1 MVKRISEC
9 SDCWADLQTLAIAD
23 QLCADDFAS
32 VVSNCTTMNDFETGA
47 KEVVMNKINVCK
59 SDSDNICLDPN
70 DNMQLLILAA
80 LDNVDIDKIV
90 QAAASC
96 FPLEIRLYQLESKMN
111 NICKLI
117 EEQKPSRAG
126 KITNE
131 RGDTPVHDGE
141 VAAMDIATKFDKD
154 DLDIDS
160 DVDVKN
166 KKDAWILRLVY
177 NDGNKENLSMVKP
190 NDNKDDY
197 VMTSDKDKLKVKF
210 SDDPEDGT
218 FNVPQTV
225 IDHIAKHIEQAE
237 KNAEN
242 SKKNNDSDL
251 AHEIAYDIK
260 KEFPNY
266 NMEIIEGD
274 IGDKKWTIEIVYKNG
289 DKDRFTI
296 NKIGKSYIMKS
307 NDFFIAKF
315 TLDELKNF
323 PKKLKS
329 HIANHIQK
337 SSKQCGCKMNQKEW
351 RYLRDNHKELLDFT
365 RYNNTRKIQ
374 KSLQYN
380 TNQDVIVIH
389 HLRDTEEQRKYNDDH
404 YKLWGFEIDENGNEH
419 FEYGKYIIF
428 VTPEEHAEIHSC
440 SEETRKKRSESLK
453 SNPPMKGKHH
463 ADETKEKM
471 SNSAKNRSPV
481 SDDTKI
487 K

>member
-9 SDCWADLQTLAIAD
+9 SDCWADLQTLALAD
-23 QLCADDFAS
+23 QLCLDDFAP
-32 VVSNCTTMNDFETGA
+32 VVSNCATMDDFEAGA
-47 KEVVMNKINVCK
+47 KEVVMNKINSCK
-59 SDSDNICLDPN
+59 SCADSLCLDKN
-70 DNMQLLILAA
+70 DSMQLLVLAA
-80 LDNVDIDKIV
+80 LDKVDIDKIIQV
-90 QAAASC
+90 VASC
-96 FPLEIRLYQLESKMN
+96 FPLEMRLCRLESKVN
-111 NICKLI
+111 NICKI
-117 EEQKPSRAG
+117 
-126 KITNE
+126 ITERKQRVYGNIINE
-131 RGDTPVHDGE
+131 RGNTPATDGE
-141 VAAMDIATKFDKD
+141 LAAFDIAVNFKK
-154 DLDIDS
+154 S
-160 DVDVKN
+160 DVDVDSEVDTKN

-266 NMEIIEGD
+266 DMEIIEGD

-315 TLDELKNF
+315 TLDELKNM
-323 PKKLKS
+323 PKKLKD
-329 HIANHIQK
+329 HIEKHVKKAN
-337 SSKQCGCKMNQKEW
+337 
-351 RYLRDNHKELLDFT
+351 
-365 RYNNTRKIQ
+365 
-374 KSLQYN
+374 
-380 TNQDVIVIH
+380 
-389 HLRDTEEQRKYNDDH
+389 
-404 YKLWGFEIDENGNEH
+404 
-419 FEYGKYIIF
+419 
-428 VTPEEHAEIHSC
+428 
-440 SEETRKKRSESLK
+440 KK
-453 SNPPMKGKHH
+453 
-463 ADETKEKM
+463 
-471 SNSAKNRSPV
+471 
-481 SDDTKI
+481 
-487 K
+487 